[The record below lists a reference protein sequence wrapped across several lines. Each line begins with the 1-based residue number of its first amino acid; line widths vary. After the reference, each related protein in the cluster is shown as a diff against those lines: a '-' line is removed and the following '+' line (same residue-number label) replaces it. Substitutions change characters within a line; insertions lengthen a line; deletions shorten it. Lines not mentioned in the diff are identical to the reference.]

1 MDDILQRYPRHSDQT
16 TWQEIGEE
24 IIILDVDSGAYFG
37 VEGAG
42 ARVWLLADGTR
53 TGENIAEQIAG
64 EYEVELAEARTDV
77 SEVVADLLESGLLTC
92 DMSPAEPPP
101 SG

>member
-24 IIILDVDSGAYFG
+24 VIILDVDSGAYFG

-42 ARVWLLADGTR
+42 ARMWLLADGTR
-53 TGENIAEQIAG
+53 TGEDIAQEIAG
-64 EYEVELAEARTDV
+64 EYEVDLAQARADV
-77 SEVVADLLESGLLTC
+77 SEVVAGLLENRLLTC
-92 DMSPAEPPP
+92 DESPAKSPP
-101 SG
+101 SA